1 MARGTD
7 FVLWSQDR
15 DIITRAVWPG
25 RVRRTTGLM
34 LVVHGFGNSRFQYAE
49 MMDDFAERMDVVC
62 VSPEYRDSGRDSGM
76 GERGA
81 RRPYDS
87 SHKQVIDSLNSFRRG
102 ALEFPQIDHSRRFVW
117 GGSQGGHIALLA
129 TVFAPNTFVLTMDLC
144 GKVHPFKEKD
154 TGASLAEP
162 GKLIRSAD
170 VFASRI
176 RNKVFICH
184 GTADDVVPVEES
196 RRMEEALREAR
207 VEHHAVYVDGG
218 DHFLRPVTTRAEQ
231 TVLHCYGDIT
241 ALRADGPTDFEM
253 ETVQVFP
260 CAGTDYEVSF
270 AGGWARIGRRE

>member
-7 FVLWSQDR
+7 LVLWSQDR
-15 DIITRAVWPG
+15 DIIARVVWPS

-34 LVVHGFGNSRFQYAE
+34 LVVHGFGNNRFQYAE
-49 MMDDFAERMDVVC
+49 MMYDFAHRMDVVC

-76 GERGA
+76 GVRGA

-129 TVFAPNTFVLTMDLC
+129 TIFAPNTFVLTMDLC

-154 TGASLAEP
+154 TGASLEDSE
-162 GKLIRSAD
+162 KLIRSAD

-176 RNKVFICH
+176 RNRCSSATGRPTTSSRSRNPAEWRGRLRKPASS
-184 GTADDVVPVEES
+184 TTPSTSKEE
-196 RRMEEALREAR
+196 
-207 VEHHAVYVDGG
+207 
-218 DHFLRPVTTRAEQ
+218 TTSSG
-231 TVLHCYGDIT
+231 L
-241 ALRADGPTDFEM
+241 
-253 ETVQVFP
+253 
-260 CAGTDYEVSF
+260 
-270 AGGWARIGRRE
+270 